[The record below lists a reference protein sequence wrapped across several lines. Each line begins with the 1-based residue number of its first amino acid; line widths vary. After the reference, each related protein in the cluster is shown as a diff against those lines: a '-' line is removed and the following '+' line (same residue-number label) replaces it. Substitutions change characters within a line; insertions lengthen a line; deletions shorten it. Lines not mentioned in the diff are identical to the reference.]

1 MMKVRFGKRQVC
13 CINHR
18 LEHLCGGTGM
28 EIFME
33 TYNEDEKYDE
43 NGEPIFIDEGR
54 KRYTTG
60 VLREIYDNFEDAGRL
75 LYDVFCKEIKEDK
88 YGNCI
93 KGATLDVSLFN
104 TDGLRHAGYW
114 ILEECVG
121 DGSTWYDIMDG
132 YLGWDEYPFKTE
144 REIEDFKYN
153 LQEKVDNID
162 WGLNRWNYAGYECKG
177 QDNPNGLCNN
187 FPNLFCYACTGYN
200 SHEEMV
206 KELNLRFLGVEK

>member
-1 MMKVRFGKRQVC
+1 MG
-13 CINHR
+13 
-18 LEHLCGGTGM
+18 
-28 EIFME
+28 
-33 TYNEDEKYDE
+33 TYNEDGKYDE
-43 NGEPIFIDEGR
+43 NGKPIFETIDL
-54 KRYTTG
+54 RYGNNMDYTPKI
-60 VLREIYDNFEDAGRL
+60 LREIYDNFGDAEQL
-75 LYDVFCKEIKEDK
+75 LYDAFCKEIEEDK

-121 DGSTWYDIMDG
+121 EGSTWYDIMDD

-162 WGLNRWNYAGYECKG
+162 WGFENDK
-177 QDNPNGLCNN
+177 Q
-187 FPNLFCYACTGYN
+187 
-200 SHEEMV
+200 
-206 KELNLRFLGVEK
+206 